1 MENLQ
6 KYLIQNKEANKICV
20 EVAIFVMMRAW
31 FVIKKGLLFFYKK
44 NRRRRR
50 NWGGGEGVDCLTI
63 T

>member
-1 MENLQ
+1 M
-6 KYLIQNKEANKICV
+6 CV